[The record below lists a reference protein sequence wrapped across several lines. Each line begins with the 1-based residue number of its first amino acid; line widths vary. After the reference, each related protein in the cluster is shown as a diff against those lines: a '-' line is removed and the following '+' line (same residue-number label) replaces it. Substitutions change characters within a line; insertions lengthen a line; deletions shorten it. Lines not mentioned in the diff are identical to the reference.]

1 MRILLF
7 TISIFCSYVFYAQDD
22 FSSFYFKTSQPAN
35 TPSVFKIADSF
46 IGSYYKENDS
56 LVRIVI
62 DKDSIYTEFGILF
75 IVSPKELKKSKTLSI
90 KDSLLFGIQGSKGI
104 PFKSINDT
112 IYAVMIQQDLLFKPD
127 SSHILKYEN
136 DIYFLNSKNS
146 NNLFNTKLLT
156 IENDTLFLKET
167 DHLNSFK
174 LLQKFE
180 QFNELEQNKIKSY
193 IANPTKKELNLFIK
207 EQGFNEILKY
217 HL

>member
-75 IVSPKELKKSKTLSI
+75 ILSSAFPG
-90 KDSLLFGIQGSKGI
+90 SLEE
-104 PFKSINDT
+104 P
-112 IYAVMIQQDLLFKPD
+112 
-127 SSHILKYEN
+127 ILAC
-136 DIYFLNSKNS
+136 ITAIF
-146 NNLFNTKLLT
+146 
-156 IENDTLFLKET
+156 
-167 DHLNSFK
+167 
-174 LLQKFE
+174 
-180 QFNELEQNKIKSY
+180 
-193 IANPTKKELNLFIK
+193 FI
-207 EQGFNEILKY
+207 F
-217 HL
+217 